1 MIQGYLVHLTAPSQG
16 KKKNKLKE
24 KHFTTE
30 IYKL

>member
-16 KKKNKLKE
+16 KKNKLKE